1 MEETSDKEEEF
12 KKFLGKVDEIDA
24 IMKDLT
30 CDDLERQNK
39 AQSAADEFLKRH
51 RTENALDSDE
61 DGGQF
66 KTNFNR
72 TVISK
77 GRKEG
82 KLNPSS
88 STLDQIERRLRE
100 AGEVCAEQ
108 CMRALDEDSK
118 EKAKIKKRQEV
129 EAEKLK
135 GKGNDAFN
143 KGQYTE
149 AIGHYNMAITKISSN
164 PVLYTNRA
172 QAHIKLKDFNSA
184 IEDCNQ
190 AIKIDPKCVKAFVHK
205 AKALQAQGK
214 FDEAITVLKSPIEV
228 APKQEKILKGYIAEA
243 ESAKQRL
250 QEEKEANSMAGH
262 ECGELIKQSIS
273 RLQKSSLATSQYL
286 DATRR
291 LLVLLDNNTNKTI
304 FRCYGGFQI
313 IELNKKIRG
322 YWEGTHACIMIE
334 DIDLVCEIIRIL
346 MEACTDNDYNVDEF
360 LKKDHTPCFNHLL
373 RDPTSPVIRTSV
385 ASLLHQLS
393 QTEKGRL
400 GLTACK
406 DVKWVTE
413 ALFLLVQRG
422 TNTAVVAMS
431 TINNLAL
438 EQGFCEKIRDLV
450 DKDFL
455 SISQKFV
462 LRLCEENS
470 TASREPTDN
479 WSLVS
484 SGLSALANMARDTY
498 IRNRIADDQQ
508 WWETAIKFLDC
519 HSGQI
524 ESEQKVRSSIFSLLA
539 LLANISSQ
547 PSQGLKDAG
556 PKLVAPLIGLLNVG
570 YDEICER
577 SLASLRHLL
586 NHSTEALNQACD
598 QKIFIHVM
606 QILKVA
612 VASTHFPVCWG
623 ASTRETVKRYSIKIL
638 TLCTM
643 ESKQAREAVIK
654 EKVLDFLALL
664 LHSEDEII
672 IGNTALCISH
682 CADLKEVTNHLAK
695 VNGVVEILL
704 KHATND
710 KLSNDVKQNA
720 AICLAK
726 LATSDE
732 RHLEKLREMHGIE
745 ILHSVIK
752 ESS

>member
-82 KLNPSS
+82 KLHPSS

-100 AGEVCAEQ
+100 AGEVCA
-108 CMRALDEDSK
+108 
-118 EKAKIKKRQEV
+118 
-129 EAEKLK
+129 AEKLK

-149 AIGHYNMAITKISSN
+149 AIGHYNMAITKFSSN

-172 QAHIKLKDFNSA
+172 Q
-184 IEDCNQ
+184 
-190 AIKIDPKCVKAFVHK
+190 IDPKCVKAFVHK

-250 QEEKEANSMAGH
+250 QEEKE
-262 ECGELIKQSIS
+262 
-273 RLQKSSLATSQYL
+273 SSLATSQYL

-322 YWEGTHACIMIE
+322 YWE
-334 DIDLVCEIIRIL
+334 
-346 MEACTDNDYNVDEF
+346 DYNVDEF

-385 ASLLHQLS
+385 ASFLHQLS

-422 TNTAVVAMS
+422 TNTAVVA
-431 TINNLAL
+431 I
-438 EQGFCEKIRDLV
+438 FCEKIRDLV

-508 WWETAIKFLDC
+508 WWETAIKFL
-519 HSGQI
+519 
-524 ESEQKVRSSIFSLLA
+524 
-539 LLANISSQ
+539 
-547 PSQGLKDAG
+547 DAG

-643 ESKQAREAVIK
+643 ERKEAREAVVK
-654 EKVLDFLALL
+654 EK
-664 LHSEDEII
+664 E
-672 IGNTALCISH
+672 
-682 CADLKEVTNHLAK
+682 EVTNHLAK

-732 RHLEKLREMHGIE
+732 RLL
-745 ILHSVIK
+745 VIIM
-752 ESS
+752 